1 MALLKLLFQDRKS
14 ILRSMLENLVK
25 FLANAIWNN
34 AKLKN
39 AKNEINLAC

>member
-1 MALLKLLFQDRKS
+1 MAVLKLLFQDRKG

-25 FLANAIWNN
+25 FLANVISNN

-39 AKNEINLAC
+39 SKNEINLAC